1 MAGTVVTRNVIV
13 PTPTTARRHGARG
26 ILPRHLIAGANRPMT
41 LTLGVVMDPI
51 ESLTPYKDTT
61 LAMLLAAEARG
72 WTLHVIEQR
81 DLFLQAGRVHARRRR
96 VRVFDDDAHWFE
108 AEAPEEAPLAEH
120 DIVLMR
126 KDPPFDM
133 DYVYTTYLLERAAA
147 EGVLVS
153 NRPSSLRDVNE
164 KLSTAWFP
172 ELCPPTLV
180 TADPERLKRFVA
192 EHGDAIV
199 KPLDGMGGAGIF
211 RLRPD
216 DPNVNIVLELSTRRG
231 RQQIMA
237 QRYVPEIKDGDKR
250 VLVVAGE
257 AVDHALARV
266 PAQGETRGNL
276 AAGGR
281 GVVVPLGD
289 AERRIVAAVAPMLV
303 ERGLHFVGLDVI
315 GDYLTEINVTSP
327 TCAREL
333 DAHAAAEAG
342 RPARGRAPGE
352 SHLAITARYLDT
364 LERERG

>member
-1 MAGTVVTRNVIV
+1 
-13 PTPTTARRHGARG
+13 
-26 ILPRHLIAGANRPMT
+26 MT

-51 ESLTPYKDTT
+51 ESVTPYKDTT
-61 LAMLLAAEARG
+61 LAMLLAAQARG
-72 WTLHVIEQR
+72 WTSHVIEQR
-81 DLFLQAGRVHARRRR
+81 DIFLHAGRVHARRRR

-108 AEAPEEAPLAEH
+108 ADEALEAPLAEH
-120 DIVLMR
+120 DIILMR

-133 DYVYTTYLLERAAA
+133 NYIYTTYLLEHAAA
-147 EGVLVS
+147 EGTLVS

-164 KLSTAWFP
+164 KLATAWFP

-180 TADPERLKRFVA
+180 TADPARLKRFVG

-216 DPNVNIVLELSTRRG
+216 DPNVNIVLELATDDGRR
-231 RQQIMA
+231 QIMA
-237 QRYVPEIKDGDKR
+237 QRYVPEIRDGDKR

-281 GVVVPLGD
+281 GVPVPLGES
-289 AERRIVAAVAPMLV
+289 ERRIVAAVAPMLL
-303 ERGLHFVGLDVI
+303 ERGLLFVGLDVI
-315 GDYLTEINVTSP
+315 GDHLTEINVTSP

-333 DAHAAAEAG
+333 DAHAATEAG
-342 RPARGRAPGE
+342 LPARGGVP
-352 SHLAITARYLDT
+352 AIAARYLDA